1 MVQYLQP
8 AGPGGDAAA
17 LEAELLTQSR
27 ELEGAGEAATG
38 QVDPTQASGEAI
50 KAARDQSAL
59 NLNEQTANFK
69 QFIEDLAQIWYQLW
83 VAYATNGLLIRYTTE
98 DDKQIEET
106 IDQEQLQA
114 ADINIRIDVSPVDP
128 YSVMSR
134 EMALENALAAKHI
147 TFEEYVKALDANSG
161 VPKEKFQAI
170 INARQQSAAV
180 KTAQTTQNQAPLPME
195 VPPVMDQTSSG
206 QLSTDML
213 TALVSGGGGDVN
225 ALPVV

>member
-1 MVQYLQP
+1 NPVNSMVQYLQP

-128 YSVMSR
+128 Y
-134 EMALENALAAKHI
+134 
-147 TFEEYVKALDANSG
+147 
-161 VPKEKFQAI
+161 
-170 INARQQSAAV
+170 
-180 KTAQTTQNQAPLPME
+180 
-195 VPPVMDQTSSG
+195 
-206 QLSTDML
+206 
-213 TALVSGGGGDVN
+213 
-225 ALPVV
+225 